1 MDSVI
6 DKLYNKYRDILEDLF
21 LGYPIPKDEVSRL
34 WKIIYDV
41 FFIQREKNSPELV
54 KYLMNY
60 YGVDSWSG
68 ILDTFESEGNKVS
81 YKGKSFDFSIWNP
94 IRTYVNDEFKQDFVS
109 YQGKLYA
116 CIRTNTNVLPI
127 EDKYWVLCVEG
138 WGDGGDIAS
147 MSFDIGEGEPTNMAA
162 IDESIYLDIL
172 TGEFWEFKT
181 DTWIKLGSL
190 SQDSLEWAEY

>member
-6 DKLYNKYRDILEDLF
+6 NKLYNKYRDILEDLF
-21 LGYPIPKDEVSRL
+21 LGYPIPKEEISQL

-116 CIRTNTNVLPI
+116 CIRTNTNVLPT
-127 EDKYWVLCVEG
+127 EDKYWVLCVDG
-138 WGDGGDIAS
+138 WVEGGDIAS
-147 MSFDIGEGEPTNMAA
+147 MSFDIGEGEPTNMAVT
-162 IDESIYLDIL
+162 DESIYLDIL